1 MGDAEMRLDGSTDRR
16 IEGTRLCALLLLPL
30 FASLLPLL
38 PLSTQEVPAL
48 PGSPHVLAIA
58 RAPDSALWIG
68 TYGEG
73 IFVLDRGAA
82 GWRRIVP
89 DTTDTSISWGFEH
102 AFAFEPDG
110 TVWYGTVG
118 NGWGRSEDRGKTWTN
133 WTFSQLGP
141 EYQYVA
147 PNGIVLRGDTVYVA
161 TADGVKVSWD
171 AGASWQVITDS
182 MGVRSATDPVLGRIG
197 NQYVLAIAAGADGV
211 LWLSHLHGVEH
222 SADGGRTWTH
232 GDVPG
237 TRVRAI
243 LPTGSGTALAGT
255 EDGLRTLRVD
265 GDGLT
270 VEAGLVV
277 PTAVQHL
284 AADGSGGVAVATDRG
299 LFLLQGDSVTRPRD
313 RLPDPRARLTTAALA
328 LDGGWLT
335 GGPTGLR
342 VAARDGAAIAIAV
355 QAPPADTPRALM
367 HTWFARPVAEQPY
380 IDQTYR
386 YGSTMGGN
394 FQQHQGVEFNGGEGT
409 PVHAIGDGEVVFAG
423 PGEAGANTVA
433 IRHDRRLTANDT
445 TWYVFSAYYHH
456 TAVAV
461 TAGQRVKAGDLVGWI
476 GNTGRATNDHLHL
489 EVHAMPVDSAFLVV
503 DPAVRYP
510 PYSTNPELWIA
521 PLPGTGT
528 VAGRVWSAAG
538 EPVLQARV
546 YGLVKPE
553 PAETPFAFAE
563 SYGTRT
569 RGTPAYRE
577 HFAVG
582 DVPPGEYVLW
592 VEIEGR
598 RVARTVR
605 VEAGRLSW
613 VEFRP

>member
-1 MGDAEMRLDGSTDRR
+1 VGRR
-16 IEGTRLCALLLLPL
+16 HPPLFLPL
-30 FASLLPLL
+30 LALLPLL
-38 PLSTQEVPAL
+38 PLAAQDLPPL
-48 PGSPHVLAIA
+48 PGTPHVLAIA

-82 GWRRIVP
+82 GWRQLLP
-89 DTTDTSISWGFEH
+89 DTTGTSISMGFVH

-118 NGWGRSEDRGKTWTN
+118 NGWGRSDDRGRTWTN
-133 WTFSQLGP
+133 WTFGQLGP

-171 AGASWQVITDS
+171 AGTTWRVVTDS
-182 MGVRSATDPVLGRIG
+182 MGVRSAKDSVLGTIT
-197 NQYVLAIAAGADGV
+197 NQYVLALAAGPDGA
-211 LWLSHLHGVEH
+211 LWLSHLKGVEH
-222 SADGGRTWTH
+222 SPDGGRTWRSLP
-232 GDVPG
+232 VPD

-243 LPTGSGTALAGT
+243 LPLPLAPASALAGT
-255 EDGLRTLRVD
+255 ELGARVLRAAEEGLALTDGPSPAA
-265 GDGLT
+265 T
-270 VEAGLVV
+270 VQA
-277 PTAVQHL
+277 L
-284 AADGSGGVAVATDRG
+284 ASGVAGRIGVATDSGPFVLDPHGVSG
-299 LFLLQGDSVTRPRD
+299 LFD
-313 RLPDPRARLTTAALA
+313 RNWTPWQRFAATVIPLDRGAWLVGGPSGLRATGHDTDALAPGTEPAAQPTDPR
-328 LDGGWLT
+328 
-335 GGPTGLR
+335 
-342 VAARDGAAIAIAV
+342 
-355 QAPPADTPRALM
+355 
-367 HTWFARPVAEQPY
+367 HTWFARPVTLQPF

-386 YGSTMGGN
+386 YGSTMGGF

-423 PGEAGANTVA
+423 AGEAGANTVA
-433 IRHDRRLTANDT
+433 IRHDRRLVANDT
-445 TWYVFSAYYHH
+445 SYDVFSAYYHH
-456 TAVAV
+456 TSITVV
-461 TAGQRVKAGDLVGWI
+461 QGQRVKAGDLIGRI

-489 EVHAMPVDSAFLVV
+489 EVHAMPVDSALLVV

-510 PYSTNPELWIA
+510 PYSSNPELWIA
-521 PLPGTGT
+521 PLPGTGI

-538 EPVLQARV
+538 EPILQARV

-563 SYGTRT
+563 TYGTRA

-598 RVARTVR
+598 EVSRTVR

>member
-1 MGDAEMRLDGSTDRR
+1 MGDAELNREGSRDRG
-16 IEGTRLCALLLLPL
+16 IEGWKRRKRASLALP
-30 FASLLPLL
+30 LLPLL
-38 PLSTQEVPAL
+38 PLLPVSGQALPPL
-48 PGSPHVLAIA
+48 PGSPHVLAIS
-58 RAPDSALWIG
+58 RAPDSSLWVG

-82 GWRRIVP
+82 EWRRIVP
-89 DTTDTSISWGFEH
+89 DTTDTSISWGFVH

-110 TVWYGTVG
+110 TIWYGTLG
-118 NGWGRSEDRGKTWTN
+118 NGWGKSDDRGQTWTN

-161 TADGVKVSWD
+161 TADGVKLSWD
-171 AGASWQVITDS
+171 GGATWRVVTDS
-182 MGVRSATDPVLGRIG
+182 MGVRSAKDTVWGTIG
-197 NQYVLAIAAGADGV
+197 NQYVLALATGPDGA
-211 LWLSHLHGVEH
+211 LWLSHLRGVEH
-222 SADGGRTWTH
+222 STDGGRTWH
-232 GDVPG
+232 FLAVPD
-237 TRVRAI
+237 TRVRAM
-243 LPTGSGTALAGT
+243 LPMAAGAVLLGTENGLRSIRASGTDLAVPHLAG
-255 EDGLRTLRVD
+255 
-265 GDGLT
+265 
-270 VEAGLVV
+270 
-277 PTAVQHL
+277 AVQHL
-284 AADGSGGVAVATDRG
+284 ARGPSGAVAVATDSGLYVLDGDAVRG
-299 LFLLQGDSVTRPRD
+299 PQD
-313 RLPDPRARLTTAALA
+313 RFPHPNMRFVTTALPI
-328 LDGGWLT
+328 GPSHWLT
-335 GGPTGLR
+335 GGATGLR
-342 VAARDGAAIAIAV
+342 VAARDSGVIAIAV
-355 QAPPADTPRALM
+355 KAPPAEAPREPL
-367 HTWFARPVAEQPY
+367 HTWFARPVTLQPY

-409 PVHAIGDGEVVFAG
+409 PVYAIGDGEVVFAG
-423 PGEAGANTVA
+423 AGEAGANTVA
-433 IRHDRRLTANDT
+433 IRHDRRLTVNDT

-456 TAVAV
+456 SSLTVA
-461 TAGQRVKAGDLVGWI
+461 TGQRVKAGDQIGRI

-489 EVHAMPVDSAFLVV
+489 EVHALPVDSAALVV

-521 PLPGTGT
+521 PLPGAGI

-538 EPVLQARV
+538 EPVPQARV

-563 SYGTRT
+563 TYGTRA

-598 RVARTVR
+598 RVSRAVR